1 MNKCQNTVRRIMI
14 FFVCLH
20 LANDAFYP
28 RIILITICIPSF
40 GDSFRSQMLRPNI
53 NVRLKPNGPLSPL
66 LWRTCVNLSRQHS
79 LKCWCELNSI
89 ALSPGYIRAVGN
101 QRPGWEISNTGL
113 SRPHAALEPLFLKLR
128 LTYDVQNKK
137 YPETSFSAL
146 QLSSRQ
152 RPHSLLPSPSGLC
165 NFHTRQIC
173 SKAPAFKGIKEGNWF
188 LKDDDE

>member
-1 MNKCQNTVRRIMI
+1 MWGWSPM
-14 FFVCLH
+14 
-20 LANDAFYP
+20 AP
-28 RIILITICIPSF
+28 PS
-40 GDSFRSQMLRPNI
+40 P
-53 NVRLKPNGPLSPL
+53 P

-79 LKCWCELNSI
+79 LKCWSELNSI

-146 QLSSRQ
+146 QLSSCQ

-165 NFHTRQIC
+165 NFHTHDRFVLRPQHSKASKRGIGSSKMMMNNLNTC
-173 SKAPAFKGIKEGNWF
+173 VSKAPLGWGKIRWW
-188 LKDDDE
+188 